1 MNLNQLFYTDENTS
15 STSLHINS
23 HNLLRNPQT
32 LSSSHK
38 LPYERF
44 IFHTNKLSMFIAF
57 IVIMFFLTGCS
68 TIDNINSNEHK
79 SPNGTKVNTSNDDTS
94 VESGKGSAGEDINNP
109 NTESSEAIASTHTFI
124 NPEGTTIESRI
135 NPPSGY
141 KRIPS
146 SSGEFAYFTRNM
158 LLKEDGSKVMLY
170 NGNEKSD
177 QTNHVAVFQLSLSD
191 RDLQQC
197 ADSIIR
203 VYAEYYWSL
212 GEYDKIAFHL
222 TNGFLMEYTKWRDG
236 NRLKVDGNN
245 VSWSKTASYDNSYEN
260 FLKYIHMVY
269 VYAGTLSLSEESNKI
284 PLEELRPGD
293 MFLEGGSPGHCLLI
307 IDIAENIDGERSF
320 LLAQG
325 YMPAQD
331 FHVLKN
337 PLHPEDP
344 WYYVSEVDF
353 PLSSPSWRFD
363 EGSLVRWGD
372 FPINVA
378 NEELI
383 FSQAYK
389 AEPAHPA
396 MSYNNDAVATNNEN
410 QVTLLAVGDNLI
422 HIEVVESGEQ
432 IDGSYNYDHLYD
444 NIIEDISAADI
455 SIINQETILGGSD
468 FPYSGYPAFNSPTE
482 IGDSIVKAG
491 FDVVL
496 HATNHTLDKKL
507 PGVLNTFSFWKQ
519 YPQVK
524 ILGINETKENQEEID
539 IIEKNNIKIA
549 MLNYTYG
556 LNGYK
561 MPSDM
566 PYLVN
571 MLDYDQMERDIKRA
585 KEVADFIVVFPHWGT
600 EYVYEPVKAQ
610 KDLAKFYFDNGVDL
624 IIGTHPHVLEPVE
637 WMRSDDHEMLIYYS
651 LGNFISYQKE
661 APRMLGGM
669 ANITIVKN
677 GDDTSINKAGITA
690 IVTHYEHG
698 PSDYN
703 YGIYKLEDYTP
714 ELASKHGVSDLAKN
728 GPMDYYEIYE
738 LAKEVL
744 GEWFDQ

>member
-1 MNLNQLFYTDENTS
+1 MRSIMNLNRSINTDKYNIGR
-15 STSLHINS
+15 STSLTRNVS
-23 HNLLRNPQT
+23 MLLF
-32 LSSSHK
+32 LFS
-38 LPYERF
+38 LM
-44 IFHTNKLSMFIAF
+44 LA
-57 IVIMFFLTGCS
+57 LTGCS
-68 TIDNINSNEHK
+68 STNENDSSEDK
-79 SPNGTKVNTSNDDTS
+79 SPVETQLNNSNDDNPI
-94 VESGKGSAGEDINNP
+94 EPGDDAIDEDLNNSDQG
-109 NTESSEAIASTHTFI
+109 SSEAIASIHTFI
-124 NPEGTTIESRI
+124 NPEGSTIEARI
-135 NPPSGY
+135 NPPLGY

-146 SSGEFAYFTRNM
+146 SEGELAHFARNM
-158 LLKEDGSKVMLY
+158 LLKKDGSKVLLY
-170 NGNEKSD
+170 NGDEKSN
-177 QTNHVAVFQLSLSD
+177 QLNHVAVFQLSLSD
-191 RDLQQC
+191 RDAQQC

-222 TNGFLMEYTKWRDG
+222 TNGFLMEYTKWREG
-236 NRLKVDGNN
+236 NRLKVAGNN
-245 VSWSKTASYDNSYEN
+245 VSWSKTANYDDSYEN
-260 FLKYIHMVY
+260 FFKYINMVFA
-269 VYAGTLSLSEESNKI
+269 YAGTLSLSAESSKI
-284 PLEELRPGD
+284 DLDDLRPGD

-307 IDIAENIDGERSF
+307 VDIAEDINGERCF

-353 PLSSPSWRFD
+353 PLSSPSWTFD

-372 FPINVA
+372 FPINEA

-383 FSQAYK
+383 FSQAYEDS
-389 AEPAHPA
+389 ALPA
-396 MSYNNDAVATNNEN
+396 MSYNKAEAISYDN

-422 HIEVVESGEQ
+422 HIEVVESGQQ

-444 NIIEDISAADI
+444 NVIEEISAADI
-455 SIINQETILGGSD
+455 AIINQETILGGSD

-482 IGDSIVKAG
+482 IGDSIIKAG

-507 PGVLNTFSFWKQ
+507 PGVLNTFAFWKQ
-519 YPQVK
+519 YPHIKV
-524 ILGINETKENQEEID
+524 LGINETKDEQEEID

-549 MLNYTYG
+549 MLNYSYG

-571 MLDYDQMERDIKRA
+571 MLDYDQMEKDINKA
-585 KEVADFIVVFPHWGT
+585 KEIADFIIVFPHWGT
-600 EYVYEPVKAQ
+600 EYVYEAVKTQ

-624 IIGTHPHVLEPVE
+624 VIGAHPHVLEPVE
-637 WMRSDDHEMLIYYS
+637 WMKSDNHEMLIYYS
-651 LGNFISYQKE
+651 LGNFLSYQKE
-661 APRMLGGM
+661 AARMLGGI
-669 ANITIVKN
+669 ADITIVKN
-677 GDDTSINKAGITA
+677 EEDTYISDAGITA

-703 YGIYKLEDYTP
+703 YGIYKLVDYTP

-738 LAKEVL
+738 IAEQVL
-744 GEWFDQ
+744 GQWFKQY

>member
-1 MNLNQLFYTDENTS
+1 MNMRSIMNPNRLLNTDKYNIERYTCLTMNI
-15 STSLHINS
+15 SLLI
-23 HNLLRNPQT
+23 
-32 LSSSHK
+32 
-38 LPYERF
+38 
-44 IFHTNKLSMFIAF
+44 F
-57 IVIMFFLTGCS
+57 IVSLMLLLTGCTSANDNNS
-68 TIDNINSNEHK
+68 TKNHNSTENK
-79 SPNGTKVNTSNDDTS
+79 SASDSQLSDPNGYNNSDSEDKPSDN
-94 VESGKGSAGEDINNP
+94 ESY
-109 NTESSEAIASTHTFI
+109 EAIAPTHSFI
-124 NPEGTTIESRI
+124 NPDGTTIESRI

-158 LLKEDGSKVMLY
+158 LLKKDGSKVMLY
-170 NGNEKSD
+170 NGDEKSN
-177 QTNHVAVFQLSLSD
+177 QSNHVAVFDLSLSN
-191 RDLQQC
+191 RDMQQC

-222 TNGFLMEYTKWRDG
+222 TNGFLMKYTKWREG

-245 VSWSKTASYDNSYEN
+245 VSWSKTANFDDSYEN
-260 FLKYIHMVY
+260 FLKYINMVFA
-269 VYAGTLSLSEESNKI
+269 YAGTLSLSAESNKI
-284 PLEELRPGD
+284 NLEDLRPGD
-293 MFLEGGSPGHCLLI
+293 MFLEGGSPGHCLLVV
-307 IDIAENIDGERSF
+307 DIAKNIDGERSF

-353 PLSSPSWRFD
+353 PLSSPSWIFD

-383 FSQAYK
+383 FNHANEE
-389 AEPAHPA
+389 AALPA
-396 MSYNNDAVATNNEN
+396 MSYNNETDAIGSDN

-432 IDGSYNYDHLYD
+432 IDGSYNFDHLYD

-455 SIINQETILGGSD
+455 AIINQETILGGSD

-507 PGVLNTFSFWKQ
+507 PGLLNTFTFWKQ
-519 YPQVK
+519 YPHIK
-524 ILGINETKENQEEID
+524 ILGINETKEEQEEID

-561 MPSDM
+561 MPSNM

-571 MLDYDQMERDIKRA
+571 MLDYDQMERDIKKAR
-585 KEVADFIVVFPHWGT
+585 EVADFIIVFPHWGT
-600 EYVYEPVKAQ
+600 EYVYEPVKTQ
-610 KDLAKFYFDNGVDL
+610 IDLAKFYFDNGVDL
-624 IIGTHPHVLEPVE
+624 VIGTHPHVLEPVE
-637 WMRSDDHEMLIYYS
+637 WMKSNDHEMLIYYS

-669 ANITIVKN
+669 ADITIVKN
-677 GDDTSINKAGITA
+677 EDDTYISDAGITA
-690 IVTHYEHG
+690 IVTHYENG

-703 YGIYKLEDYTP
+703 YGIYKLKDYTP

-728 GPMDYYEIYE
+728 GPMDYYEIYD

-744 GEWFDQ
+744 GQWFIQ